1 MGEFERDYKA
11 ELEETEFELGGA
23 DDLAEQSLPKEYDD
37 EHHESTAPAVEEHE
51 PDYDAGRKAK
61 AKKAKGTKASA
72 ERKGKPAKKK
82 TKKAKVKK
90 KTKAKRAA
98 KRKTARAK
106 PKKKSKKKTKAKR
119 GKKR

>member
-82 TKKAKVKK
+82 TK
-90 KTKAKRAA
+90 AKRAA